1 MDFKDD
7 TRKVANEKGVITPH
21 GSVDDDGQ
29 IITDPP
35 RPPLLTRLGLT
46 ADSFQQRTLADKH
59 NQLNKT
65 MKSRHLNMIAIG
77 EFDLATSSCSCS

>member
-7 TRKVANEKGVITPH
+7 TVKVADEKGVIKPR
-21 GSVDDDGQ
+21 GSMDDGDV
-29 IITDPP
+29 ITDPP
-35 RPPLLTRLGLT
+35 RPPLMTRLGLT

-77 EFDLATSSCSCS
+77 KSIARSEH